1 MNQKKGEAPMQL
13 KVVLRGDQRLAE
25 NVILEVRAMAKRR
38 GLESPQI
45 SVMRQSSVAPKQKK
59 ATSRKSGSR
68 ADRKSLSWRGM
79 GLSSWRESA
88 PV

>member
-1 MNQKKGEAPMQL
+1 MQL

-45 SVMRQSSVAPKQKK
+45 SVMREWSVAR
-59 ATSRKSGSR
+59 SRKNRSPGKIELR
-68 ADRKSLSWRGM
+68 AGQRSP
-79 GLSSWRESA
+79 GLRA
-88 PV
+88 